1 PAGSSAALSAAC
13 RGARVLMAERKAVV
27 GKPIR
32 CAEYIPAPLL
42 GEVGPGRDFVVQGVR
57 GMRTILPDGEEK
69 TIRTPGFMIARDLFD
84 QALCRA
90 ARDAGAGL
98 LLDTRVIS
106 WKDGRV
112 LVRQRGGDPGE
123 IRARVVIGADGPH
136 TTVGRWIDSVNRS
149 LIPAVQVRV
158 PLVNSMDFTE
168 VHFQRSFYGGYGW
181 LFPRGREANVGLGIK
196 RVSGGEVRLCEALDR
211 FVVQLEEK
219 GRVRNQVLCR
229 AAGWIPAEA
238 LRRVVKGPFM
248 LVGDAAGHT
257 HPVTGAGVFQ
267 AVTGGAMAGR
277 WAVRSLQEQDPDLL
291 TGYEEEWRDLFA
303 ESHER
308 GFRRRQ
314 LLEKEWGR
322 LSEVVKRCW
331 VAFREY
337 YGNDG

>member
-1 PAGSSAALSAAC
+1 M
-13 RGARVLMAERKAVV
+13 VERKPAVGTPV
-27 GKPIR
+27 R

-42 GEVGPGRDFVVQGVR
+42 GEVNLGRDFVVQGVR

-112 LVRQRGGDPGE
+112 LVRQRRGDLAE

-136 TTVGRWIDSVNRS
+136 TTVGRWIGSVNRS
-149 LIPAVQVRV
+149 LIPAAQVRV
-158 PLVNSMDFTE
+158 PLVNPTDFTE
-168 VHFQRSFYGGYGW
+168 VYFQGSFYGGYGW
-181 LFPRGREANVGLGIK
+181 LFPRGKEANVGLGVK
-196 RVSGGEVRLCEALDR
+196 RVSRGEVRLSEALDR
-211 FVVQLEEK
+211 FVVQLEER
-219 GRVRNQVLCR
+219 GRVTNQPLSR
-229 AAGWIPAEA
+229 TAGWIPAEP
-238 LRRVVKGPFM
+238 LRRVVHGPFM

-257 HPVTGAGVFQ
+257 HPITGAGVFQ
-267 AVTGGAMAGR
+267 AVTGGKMAGR
-277 WAVRSLQEQDPDLL
+277 WAARSLQKQDQNLL
-291 TGYEEEWRDLFA
+291 KGYEEEWRDLFA

-308 GFRRRQ
+308 GFRKRQ

-322 LSEVVKRCW
+322 LNEVVKCCW
-331 VAFREY
+331 VAFQEY
-337 YGNDG
+337 YR